1 MTEPQK
7 SEASASLKEQIAR
20 KELEYF
26 KHRYKLHERQIKE
39 LDDIIELL
47 IRQREAEAEKRGRI
61 DENDKYLTAAAFSGD
76 RNDTIKLS
84 TLHKIYSNRLRQL
97 KGE

>member
-1 MTEPQK
+1 MSTEPQK
-7 SEASASLKEQIAR
+7 SEASTSLKEQIAR

-47 IRQREAEAEKRGRI
+47 IRQREAEAYKKGRKHTLREI
-61 DENDKYLTAAAFSGD
+61 ELD
-76 RNDTIKLS
+76 IK
-84 TLHKIYSNRLRQL
+84 NMRL
-97 KGE
+97 GE